1 MMLATKW
8 CVMGAVAVMLV
19 AGAWYTAGAQQRAAP
34 KPNQDDKLAALM
46 LAKLASSQKVVNGL
60 VSEDFAEIRR
70 GAEELNRI
78 CDATDWAGHTDQIYA
93 HHRTELKRQSQKLIK
108 LADDRNLDGAA
119 FTYMH
124 SLTTCISC
132 HQYCRDVLKIAD
144 NLGTGHKVVPIP
156 VTEDEPTLSNGRS
169 FRR

>member
-1 MMLATKW
+1 MMLATKRW
-8 CVMGAVAVMLV
+8 GMGAVAVMLF
-19 AGAWYTAGAQQRAAP
+19 AGAWLTAGAQQRVTP

-46 LAKLASSQKVVNGL
+46 LAKLASSQKIVNGL

-70 GAEELNRI
+70 GAEGLNRI
-78 CDATDWAGHTDQIYA
+78 CDATGWAGHTDQIYG
-93 HHRTELKRQSQKLIK
+93 HHRTELRRQSEKLIK

-144 NLGTGHKVVPIP
+144 NLGTGLKVVPIP
-156 VTEDEPTLSNGRS
+156 VTEDEPMLSNGRS
-169 FRR
+169 FRQ